1 MDFIFQG
8 FQASLPFWIYTLIF
22 ICTFLIAWWSYSNLT
37 NISSLHYYTLIA
49 LRSCVYF
56 ILILLLANP
65 FIKTENSY
73 SEPAN
78 FLVLLDNSAS
88 TQIEK
93 KVYKGSDSYTALL
106 QKLGFV
112 DESNVNYQFY
122 KIGRQVE
129 ETAIDSLTFDEGQTN
144 LSSGMEAI
152 RANQNNANAALFISD
167 GIYTTGKNPIYE
179 TSNIDIPVFTIGL
192 GDTTF
197 QKDVLVSAITPNSSG
212 YLNSTQSVETTINS
226 KGFKGSS
233 IPVHLKKGNEILSE
247 KVIIP
252 KIQSSSQ
259 QVSFNLLLEEEGLQ
273 QYEIHVPPLTDE
285 WISANN
291 TQRFTIDV
299 QDAKQKILSLA
310 LEVHPDVRFVR
321 SLMSTDE
328 NTKLVNRTW
337 LKGDNFIEGDFSS
350 ATDSLDLAI
359 IHGYPGTGLPDNIRE
374 KLKLI
379 GDDTPLIVIA
389 SPQFSPQQ
397 FEQDITALPVNITGA
412 LNWGHISLR
421 SVPETSVHPITE
433 LPAVIYNQF
442 PNLIAPIENI
452 RPANYANALLGGNY
466 RGESIETPVV
476 VAHELGNK
484 RHLFVTAFNWYR
496 FQQDQSPQ
504 TQAFAKQLWQNMI
517 SWTATDPDNEL
528 LDIQPGQDS
537 FSGSEP
543 IIIEAYLKNERGQSE
558 SEANITISI
567 SSDTSDRRIY
577 SMENRNNGNYRLS
590 IPPLP
595 EGIYSYEAT
604 AQKGDRTLDTDR
616 GEFSVSASN
625 AEYIDTDRNV
635 QLLRQIA
642 HNTGGKYAPFDSVDG
657 FWNRLKERGLLDRE
671 ERVETNFYY
680 LYQHVGWF
688 ILVIILLCSEWIL
701 RKYLS
706 LP

>member
-1 MDFIFQG
+1 M
-8 FQASLPFWIYTLIF
+8 
-22 ICTFLIAWWSYSNLT
+22 
-37 NISSLHYYTLIA
+37 
-49 LRSCVYF
+49 
-56 ILILLLANP
+56 
-65 FIKTENSY
+65 
-73 SEPAN
+73 
-78 FLVLLDNSAS
+78 
-88 TQIEK
+88 
-93 KVYKGSDSYTALL
+93 
-106 QKLGFV
+106 
-112 DESNVNYQFY
+112 
-122 KIGRQVE
+122 
-129 ETAIDSLTFDEGQTN
+129 
-144 LSSGMEAI
+144 
-152 RANQNNANAALFISD
+152 
-167 GIYTTGKNPIYE
+167 
-179 TSNIDIPVFTIGL
+179 
-192 GDTTF
+192 
-197 QKDVLVSAITPNSSG
+197 
-212 YLNSTQSVETTINS
+212 
-226 KGFKGSS
+226 
-233 IPVHLKKGNEILSE
+233 
-247 KVIIP
+247 
-252 KIQSSSQ
+252 
-259 QVSFNLLLEEEGLQ
+259 
-273 QYEIHVPPLTDE
+273 
-285 WISANN
+285 
-291 TQRFTIDV
+291 
-299 QDAKQKILSLA
+299 
-310 LEVHPDVRFVR
+310 
-321 SLMSTDE
+321 
-328 NTKLVNRTW
+328 
-337 LKGDNFIEGDFSS
+337 
-350 ATDSLDLAI
+350 
-359 IHGYPGTGLPDNIRE
+359 PDNIRE

-657 FWNRLKERGLLDRE
+657 FWNRLEERGLLDRE
-671 ERVETNFYY
+671 ERVETSFYY